1 MWLFSEHGFLSVV
14 KHKYMP
20 GCVMVR
26 ARVKED
32 AEDLVERLAKL
43 GEKTSVKET
52 PDGDYRYRVTCTKKN
67 MARVAASLIEDMDY
81 TNFKDRVHEKGE
93 KDRDRAYMGVWSEM
107 NGLQYDRL
115 YPDRKKVKGF
125 GWYTDGDDIVIGGSG
140 ADVDPQSWL
149 SEGWEYVD
157 EMPGTDRE
165 NDDLLTREQKRRLWD
180 NEPTVDEDGVYW
192 LDGMPVQVVDDP
204 NAPLPDLDDTLEL
217 VPEQP
222 KPVKAASLGDYTLQT
237 AKRGN
242 VRGAKRG
249 RNEGLRRHRKAL

>member
-1 MWLFSEHGFLSVV
+1 
-14 KHKYMP
+14 
-20 GCVMVR
+20 
-26 ARVKED
+26 
-32 AEDLVERLAKL
+32 
-43 GEKTSVKET
+43 
-52 PDGDYRYRVTCTKKN
+52 
-67 MARVAASLIEDMDY
+67 
-81 TNFKDRVHEKGE
+81 
-93 KDRDRAYMGVWSEM
+93 M

-165 NDDLLTREQKRRLWD
+165 NDDLLTREQKRRLWA
-180 NEPTVDEDGVYW
+180 NEPEVDEDGVYW
-192 LDGMPVQVVDDP
+192 VDGHPVQVVDDP

-222 KPVKAASLGDYTLQT
+222 KPVKAASLGDYTLQA

-242 VRGAKRG
+242 VRGAKQG
-249 RNEGLRRHRKAL
+249 RNEGLRQHRRHRRAL